1 MASSDIIKIGFDYRS
16 SLAQFEKDTNGVFDG
31 ISSKAGKQKIT
42 IQLDAKDDKVI
53 DKIKELQKLKLD
65 KFTFEFGNSGL
76 KEQLQT
82 FDKLENKINE
92 IINLG
97 KGKSIID
104 SSSTIKEIDK
114 INKSLNKT
122 SEILN
127 KSFSTKN
134 KTEAFNQLKE
144 ASVAYEKFYGNEKAM
159 ATQEGTQAAYNYYK
173 AYEEALK
180 KGVAQTRLEK
190 VTIDVEKGYNFN
202 SSDLSSRRIKEFENY
217 QKYGGD
223 LSDLSLEI
231 ASLDGKLKDFSS
243 AYAEVKK
250 NLGEA
255 PITPEIISN
264 IEHYVEL
271 LDKVRYLKSWNKSD
285 DKDIIAQDESSAKY
299 FLDSAIYKAQ
309 EQNYNYTDSLKTQ
322 EIQAIATAEA
332 EKKLAET
339 QKEVSFTSSETNIS
353 LGDSSAVD
361 TQNKLQEELKE
372 TQIQAEKTAQAVL
385 KVTGYRGTNGGDPVT
400 SNKSGATFWD
410 SKKNVAKMYG
420 TDSSDKTLWSSDLSF
435 YNPFT
440 FDAKKQK
447 YGDITYLGDGADKA
461 SEAIIE
467 LTQRENA
474 LRKALDN
481 STKSGLEEV
490 KMAYELQD
498 VCQRI
503 TKISKDTSNP
513 YGTHSTDWFAEYAK
527 NNGYDGVAIKNVLD
541 TPDSYAKNGTEVSDV
556 YITFQREQLQNT
568 TLLAKANH
576 ELAESE
582 REVALAE
589 LGVTQNKT
597 ISSNN
602 SLEDKIKSIFTDAK
616 ELKQI
621 LESLYNGKYFSF
633 DTSENDDALGRVR
646 ELQKILKDYGYKIKN
661 FKDDSEAFC
670 VSGVISSLEEENNVL
685 DKNTKKIKENQQM
698 RSQNQTKDAFQVD
711 NSSTTNASTSAIK
724 EENNALEQT
733 AQSAEKAANSKKKFA
748 KANQEVKDSAN
759 ASVGAIKDEN
769 NAFDKNKW
777 DKNVKAIQKYM
788 DAVTELNHLKA
799 KDKGTGKNAS
809 VIADQEQE
817 VERLKNIAYEAK
829 KTLSS
834 IANSNKAD
842 VNTWE
847 KWVNVMKQF
856 DQASQGSTRSIAR
869 LEDAMRN
876 ANNSQIEY
884 MNSVIKR
891 FQNSYDKYSTDASR
905 NGYNPSVEFSDKL
918 SSFNSSLNDL
928 KNLSSSISNGEFV
941 KQEQIDNFKRLTQ
954 NAEEAQK
961 SLKNMSASEKGMKSV
976 SVQKEID
983 KINQLLRENTRY
995 SKEAKI
1001 ELRSLITQLMSGD
1014 PTVNLEAIH
1023 TKVMEIKNAEELAGR
1038 AGKNFFDILASK
1050 SYYGFIGQ
1058 MQSYLS
1064 MYVGFYGM
1072 MNSFRNISSAVV
1084 QLNSDITELSKVS
1097 SATSDQIYD
1106 DFSSYA
1112 DIAKDIGGTISDT
1125 ISATADWSRNGYNL
1139 PDSKELARVAL
1150 LYKNVGDGIDI
1161 DSANKSLISTLRG
1174 FEMEADEAEKIID
1187 IYNNVSNN
1195 EPIDSG
1201 GIGEAMQRSAASF
1214 NAANTSLQ
1222 ESVALISTTNSVVQN
1237 PEKVGNMW
1245 KVVSMR
1251 IRSATAELEEAG
1263 EDTDGVVKSTAD
1275 LQKMIKSMTGY
1286 DILEKDGKTFK
1297 SIYNIVLNISKV
1309 WNKLSDTN
1317 QSALLQALA
1326 GKQQSNALSAALSNT
1341 KLLEK
1346 SYQEAMNSAGS
1357 AEEEQQKYQKSI
1369 QYSIEQNKAKLEELS
1384 NDFLSSDLLK
1394 GVIDAGG
1401 KFIDILDVII
1411 SKLHLIPTLL
1421 GGIGAGIAIKNVGEH
1436 YIVPV
1441 SI

>member
-16 SLAQFEKDTNGVFDG
+16 SLAQFEKETNGVFDG

-53 DKIKELQKLKLD
+53 NKIKELQKLKLD

-271 LDKVRYLKSWNKSD
+271 LDNVRYLKRWNKSD

-353 LGDSSAVD
+353 
-361 TQNKLQEELKE
+361 
-372 TQIQAEKTAQAVL
+372 
-385 KVTGYRGTNGGDPVT
+385 NG
-400 SNKSGATFWD
+400 
-410 SKKNVAKMYG
+410 M
-420 TDSSDKTLWSSDLSF
+420 
-435 YNPFT
+435 
-440 FDAKKQK
+440 
-447 YGDITYLGDGADKA
+447 
-461 SEAIIE
+461 
-467 LTQRENA
+467 
-474 LRKALDN
+474 
-481 STKSGLEEV
+481 
-490 KMAYELQD
+490 
-498 VCQRI
+498 
-503 TKISKDTSNP
+503 
-513 YGTHSTDWFAEYAK
+513 
-527 NNGYDGVAIKNVLD
+527 
-541 TPDSYAKNGTEVSDV
+541 
-556 YITFQREQLQNT
+556 
-568 TLLAKANH
+568 
-576 ELAESE
+576 
-582 REVALAE
+582 
-589 LGVTQNKT
+589 
-597 ISSNN
+597 
-602 SLEDKIKSIFTDAK
+602 
-616 ELKQI
+616 
-621 LESLYNGKYFSF
+621 
-633 DTSENDDALGRVR
+633 
-646 ELQKILKDYGYKIKN
+646 
-661 FKDDSEAFC
+661 
-670 VSGVISSLEEENNVL
+670 
-685 DKNTKKIKENQQM
+685 
-698 RSQNQTKDAFQVD
+698 KDAFQVD

-733 AQSAEKAANSKKKFA
+733 AQSAEKAANSKKKFV

-834 IANSNKAD
+834 IANSNKSD

-941 KQEQIDNFKRLTQ
+941 KQEQIDSFKRLTQ
-954 NAEEAQK
+954 NAEESQK
-961 SLKNMSASEKGMKSV
+961 ALKNMSASEKGMKSV

-1072 MNSFRNISSAVV
+1072 MNSFRNGLSTVRE
-1084 QLNSDITELSKVS
+1084 LNTALTEMRKVS
-1097 SATSDQIYD
+1097 EETTQSLKNYQNTTFDVANVVGTTAKQIQN
-1106 DFSSYA
+1106 S
-1112 DIAKDIGGTISDT
+1112 
-1125 ISATADWSRNGYNL
+1125 TADWMRLGESMSEAAESAKDANILFNISEFEGIDEATESLVSMSQAYKDLDKMDIINVLNNIGNNYSISTDGLATALKDSASALVTANNDLNEAVSLTTAGNAITQDPSKVGAGLRTISLRLVGTEEAKQELSDLGEETDGMITTVSKLRDTIMDATKAASADGKGFDILDDNGNYKSTYEIMQGL
-1139 PDSKELARVAL
+1139 ADLYDDIVKKDKELGTNNLNL
-1150 LYKNVGDGIDI
+1150 LLETIAGKN
-1161 DSANKSLISTLRG
+1161 R
-1174 FEMEADEAEKIID
+1174 
-1187 IYNNVSNN
+1187 SN
-1195 EPIDSG
+1195 I
-1201 GIGEAMQRSAASF
+1201 AASI
-1214 NAANTSLQ
+1214 LQ
-1222 ESVALISTTNSVVQN
+1222 NGEMLKSVYEDAQNS
-1237 PEKVGNMW
+1237 E
-1245 KVVSMR
+1245 
-1251 IRSATAELEEAG
+1251 
-1263 EDTDGVVKSTAD
+1263 
-1275 LQKMIKSMTGY
+1275 
-1286 DILEKDGKTFK
+1286 
-1297 SIYNIVLNISKV
+1297 
-1309 WNKLSDTN
+1309 
-1317 QSALLQALA
+1317 
-1326 GKQQSNALSAALSNT
+1326 
-1341 KLLEK
+1341 
-1346 SYQEAMNSAGS
+1346 GS
-1357 AEEEQQKYQKSI
+1357 AEQELNSYLDSVDGKLQQ
-1369 QYSIEQNKAKLEELS
+1369 LS
-1384 NDFLSSDLLK
+1384 NRAQEFWFKVIDSETIKNGIDLLTNLTK
-1394 GVIDAGG
+1394 GATDFVDTIG
-1401 KFIDILDVII
+1401 IL
-1411 SKLHLIPTLL
+1411 PTLL
-1421 GGIGAGIAIKNVGEH
+1421 TGIGAGIAVKNVGEH

>member
-53 DKIKELQKLKLD
+53 NKIKELQKLKLD

-271 LDKVRYLKSWNKSD
+271 LDNVRYLKSWNKSD

-353 LGDSSAVD
+353 NGMKDAFPKTDSSA
-361 TQNKLQEELKE
+361 
-372 TQIQAEKTAQAVL
+372 
-385 KVTGYRGTNGGDPVT
+385 
-400 SNKSGATFWD
+400 
-410 SKKNVAKMYG
+410 
-420 TDSSDKTLWSSDLSF
+420 
-435 YNPFT
+435 
-440 FDAKKQK
+440 
-447 YGDITYLGDGADKA
+447 
-461 SEAIIE
+461 
-467 LTQRENA
+467 
-474 LRKALDN
+474 
-481 STKSGLEEV
+481 
-490 KMAYELQD
+490 
-498 VCQRI
+498 
-503 TKISKDTSNP
+503 
-513 YGTHSTDWFAEYAK
+513 
-527 NNGYDGVAIKNVLD
+527 
-541 TPDSYAKNGTEVSDV
+541 
-556 YITFQREQLQNT
+556 
-568 TLLAKANH
+568 
-576 ELAESE
+576 
-582 REVALAE
+582 
-589 LGVTQNKT
+589 
-597 ISSNN
+597 
-602 SLEDKIKSIFTDAK
+602 
-616 ELKQI
+616 
-621 LESLYNGKYFSF
+621 
-633 DTSENDDALGRVR
+633 
-646 ELQKILKDYGYKIKN
+646 
-661 FKDDSEAFC
+661 
-670 VSGVISSLEEENNVL
+670 
-685 DKNTKKIKENQQM
+685 
-698 RSQNQTKDAFQVD
+698 
-711 NSSTTNASTSAIK
+711 TNASVSAIK
-724 EENNALEQT
+724 EENNALGQT
-733 AQSAEKAANSKKKFA
+733 AQSAEKATNSKKKFA
-748 KANQEVKDSAN
+748 NANKEVKDSAN

-941 KQEQIDNFKRLTQ
+941 KQEQIDSFKRLTQ

-1125 ISATADWSRNGYNL
+1125 ISATADWSRNGYSI

-1357 AEEEQQKYQKSI
+1357 AAEEEKKYQTSI
-1369 QYSIEQNKAKLEELS
+1369 KYSIEQNKAKLEELS

-1421 GGIGAGIAIKNVGEH
+1421 GGIGAGIAVKNVGEH

>member
-16 SLAQFEKDTNGVFDG
+16 SLAQFEKETNGVFDG

-53 DKIKELQKLKLD
+53 NKIKELQKLKLD

-271 LDKVRYLKSWNKSD
+271 LDNVRYLKSWNKSD

-353 LGDSSAVD
+353 NGMKDAFPKTDSSA
-361 TQNKLQEELKE
+361 
-372 TQIQAEKTAQAVL
+372 
-385 KVTGYRGTNGGDPVT
+385 
-400 SNKSGATFWD
+400 
-410 SKKNVAKMYG
+410 
-420 TDSSDKTLWSSDLSF
+420 
-435 YNPFT
+435 
-440 FDAKKQK
+440 
-447 YGDITYLGDGADKA
+447 
-461 SEAIIE
+461 
-467 LTQRENA
+467 
-474 LRKALDN
+474 
-481 STKSGLEEV
+481 
-490 KMAYELQD
+490 
-498 VCQRI
+498 
-503 TKISKDTSNP
+503 
-513 YGTHSTDWFAEYAK
+513 
-527 NNGYDGVAIKNVLD
+527 
-541 TPDSYAKNGTEVSDV
+541 
-556 YITFQREQLQNT
+556 
-568 TLLAKANH
+568 
-576 ELAESE
+576 
-582 REVALAE
+582 
-589 LGVTQNKT
+589 
-597 ISSNN
+597 
-602 SLEDKIKSIFTDAK
+602 
-616 ELKQI
+616 
-621 LESLYNGKYFSF
+621 
-633 DTSENDDALGRVR
+633 
-646 ELQKILKDYGYKIKN
+646 
-661 FKDDSEAFC
+661 
-670 VSGVISSLEEENNVL
+670 
-685 DKNTKKIKENQQM
+685 
-698 RSQNQTKDAFQVD
+698 
-711 NSSTTNASTSAIK
+711 TNASTSAIK

-733 AQSAEKAANSKKKFA
+733 NQSAEKAANSKKKFA
-748 KANQEVKDSAN
+748 NANKEVKDSAN

-769 NAFDKNKW
+769 NAFDKNEW

-799 KDKGTGKNAS
+799 KDKGTGKNTS

-941 KQEQIDNFKRLTQ
+941 KQEQIDSFKRLTQ

-1072 MNSFRNISSAVV
+1072 MNSFRNGLSTVRE
-1084 QLNSDITELSKVS
+1084 LNTALTEMRKVS
-1097 SATSDQIYD
+1097 EETTQSLKNYQNTTFDVANVVGTTAKQIQN
-1106 DFSSYA
+1106 S
-1112 DIAKDIGGTISDT
+1112 
-1125 ISATADWSRNGYNL
+1125 TADWMRLGESMSEAAESAKDANILFNVSEFEGIDEATESLVSMSQAYKDLDKMDIINVLNNIGNNYSISTDGLATALKDSASALVTANNDLNEAVSLTTAGNAITQDPSKVGAGLRTISLRLVGTEEAKQELSDLGEETDGMITTVSKLRDTIMDATKAASADGKGFDILDDNGNYKSTYEIMQGL
-1139 PDSKELARVAL
+1139 ADLYDDIVKKDKELGTNNLNL
-1150 LYKNVGDGIDI
+1150 LLETIAGKN
-1161 DSANKSLISTLRG
+1161 R
-1174 FEMEADEAEKIID
+1174 
-1187 IYNNVSNN
+1187 SN
-1195 EPIDSG
+1195 I
-1201 GIGEAMQRSAASF
+1201 AASI
-1214 NAANTSLQ
+1214 LQ
-1222 ESVALISTTNSVVQN
+1222 NGEMLKSVYEDAQNS
-1237 PEKVGNMW
+1237 E
-1245 KVVSMR
+1245 
-1251 IRSATAELEEAG
+1251 
-1263 EDTDGVVKSTAD
+1263 
-1275 LQKMIKSMTGY
+1275 
-1286 DILEKDGKTFK
+1286 
-1297 SIYNIVLNISKV
+1297 
-1309 WNKLSDTN
+1309 
-1317 QSALLQALA
+1317 
-1326 GKQQSNALSAALSNT
+1326 
-1341 KLLEK
+1341 
-1346 SYQEAMNSAGS
+1346 GS
-1357 AEEEQQKYQKSI
+1357 AEQELNSYLDSVDGKLQQ
-1369 QYSIEQNKAKLEELS
+1369 LS
-1384 NDFLSSDLLK
+1384 NRAQEFWFKVIDSETIKNGIDLLTNLTK
-1394 GVIDAGG
+1394 GATDFVDTIG
-1401 KFIDILDVII
+1401 IL
-1411 SKLHLIPTLL
+1411 PTLL
-1421 GGIGAGIAIKNVGEH
+1421 TGIGAGIAVKNVGEH

>member
-1 MASSDIIKIGFDYRS
+1 MASSDIIKIGFDYRA
-16 SLAQFEKDTNGVFDG
+16 SLEQFEKDTNGVFDG

-271 LDKVRYLKSWNKSD
+271 LDNVRYLKSWNKSD

-353 LGDSSAVD
+353 
-361 TQNKLQEELKE
+361 
-372 TQIQAEKTAQAVL
+372 
-385 KVTGYRGTNGGDPVT
+385 NG
-400 SNKSGATFWD
+400 
-410 SKKNVAKMYG
+410 M
-420 TDSSDKTLWSSDLSF
+420 
-435 YNPFT
+435 
-440 FDAKKQK
+440 
-447 YGDITYLGDGADKA
+447 
-461 SEAIIE
+461 
-467 LTQRENA
+467 
-474 LRKALDN
+474 
-481 STKSGLEEV
+481 
-490 KMAYELQD
+490 
-498 VCQRI
+498 
-503 TKISKDTSNP
+503 
-513 YGTHSTDWFAEYAK
+513 
-527 NNGYDGVAIKNVLD
+527 
-541 TPDSYAKNGTEVSDV
+541 
-556 YITFQREQLQNT
+556 
-568 TLLAKANH
+568 
-576 ELAESE
+576 
-582 REVALAE
+582 
-589 LGVTQNKT
+589 
-597 ISSNN
+597 
-602 SLEDKIKSIFTDAK
+602 
-616 ELKQI
+616 
-621 LESLYNGKYFSF
+621 
-633 DTSENDDALGRVR
+633 
-646 ELQKILKDYGYKIKN
+646 
-661 FKDDSEAFC
+661 
-670 VSGVISSLEEENNVL
+670 
-685 DKNTKKIKENQQM
+685 
-698 RSQNQTKDAFQVD
+698 KDAFQVD

-724 EENNALEQT
+724 GENNALEQT

-941 KQEQIDNFKRLTQ
+941 KQEQIDSFKRLTQ

-961 SLKNMSASEKGMKSV
+961 ALKNMSASEKGMKSV

-1072 MNSFRNISSAVV
+1072 MNSIKGISSAVI

-1125 ISATADWSRNGYNL
+1125 ISATADWSRNGYSI

-1357 AEEEQQKYQKSI
+1357 AAEEEKKYQTSI
-1369 QYSIEQNKAKLEELS
+1369 KYSIEQNKAKLEELS

-1394 GVIDAGG
+1394 GVIDACG

>member
-271 LDKVRYLKSWNKSD
+271 LDKVRYLKSWHKSD

-353 LGDSSAVD
+353 
-361 TQNKLQEELKE
+361 
-372 TQIQAEKTAQAVL
+372 
-385 KVTGYRGTNGGDPVT
+385 
-400 SNKSGATFWD
+400 SG
-410 SKKNVAKMYG
+410 M
-420 TDSSDKTLWSSDLSF
+420 
-435 YNPFT
+435 
-440 FDAKKQK
+440 
-447 YGDITYLGDGADKA
+447 
-461 SEAIIE
+461 
-467 LTQRENA
+467 
-474 LRKALDN
+474 
-481 STKSGLEEV
+481 
-490 KMAYELQD
+490 
-498 VCQRI
+498 
-503 TKISKDTSNP
+503 
-513 YGTHSTDWFAEYAK
+513 
-527 NNGYDGVAIKNVLD
+527 
-541 TPDSYAKNGTEVSDV
+541 
-556 YITFQREQLQNT
+556 
-568 TLLAKANH
+568 
-576 ELAESE
+576 
-582 REVALAE
+582 
-589 LGVTQNKT
+589 
-597 ISSNN
+597 
-602 SLEDKIKSIFTDAK
+602 
-616 ELKQI
+616 
-621 LESLYNGKYFSF
+621 
-633 DTSENDDALGRVR
+633 
-646 ELQKILKDYGYKIKN
+646 
-661 FKDDSEAFC
+661 
-670 VSGVISSLEEENNVL
+670 
-685 DKNTKKIKENQQM
+685 
-698 RSQNQTKDAFQVD
+698 KDAFQVD

>member
-271 LDKVRYLKSWNKSD
+271 LDKVRYLKSWHKSD

-353 LGDSSAVD
+353 SVSNKKKDAFPKTDSSA
-361 TQNKLQEELKE
+361 
-372 TQIQAEKTAQAVL
+372 
-385 KVTGYRGTNGGDPVT
+385 
-400 SNKSGATFWD
+400 
-410 SKKNVAKMYG
+410 
-420 TDSSDKTLWSSDLSF
+420 
-435 YNPFT
+435 
-440 FDAKKQK
+440 
-447 YGDITYLGDGADKA
+447 
-461 SEAIIE
+461 
-467 LTQRENA
+467 
-474 LRKALDN
+474 
-481 STKSGLEEV
+481 
-490 KMAYELQD
+490 
-498 VCQRI
+498 
-503 TKISKDTSNP
+503 
-513 YGTHSTDWFAEYAK
+513 
-527 NNGYDGVAIKNVLD
+527 
-541 TPDSYAKNGTEVSDV
+541 
-556 YITFQREQLQNT
+556 
-568 TLLAKANH
+568 
-576 ELAESE
+576 
-582 REVALAE
+582 
-589 LGVTQNKT
+589 
-597 ISSNN
+597 
-602 SLEDKIKSIFTDAK
+602 
-616 ELKQI
+616 
-621 LESLYNGKYFSF
+621 
-633 DTSENDDALGRVR
+633 
-646 ELQKILKDYGYKIKN
+646 
-661 FKDDSEAFC
+661 
-670 VSGVISSLEEENNVL
+670 
-685 DKNTKKIKENQQM
+685 
-698 RSQNQTKDAFQVD
+698 
-711 NSSTTNASTSAIK
+711 TNASTSAIK
-724 EENNALEQT
+724 EENNALGQT

-759 ASVGAIKDEN
+759 ASVDSIKEEN
-769 NAFDKNKW
+769 NAFDQNKW
-777 DKNVKAIQKYM
+777 DKNVEAIQKYM
-788 DAVTELNHLKA
+788 DAVTELNNLKA

-941 KQEQIDNFKRLTQ
+941 KQEQIDSFKRLTQ

-961 SLKNMSASEKGMKSV
+961 ALKNMSASEKGMKSV

-1072 MNSFRNISSAVV
+1072 MNSIKGISSAVI

-1125 ISATADWSRNGYNL
+1125 ISATADWSRNGYSI

-1174 FEMEADEAEKIID
+1174 FEMEANEAEKIID

-1357 AEEEQQKYQKSI
+1357 AAEEEKKYQTSI
-1369 QYSIEQNKAKLEELS
+1369 KYSIEQNKAKLEELS

-1394 GVIDAGG
+1394 GVIDACG

>member
-1 MASSDIIKIGFDYRS
+1 MVEELKLAIKVDDDSIEQSLLKQFANAQKMADKVVLDFKNVNFDDKEIEAKFKALQKKAGQNPIDLS
-16 SLAQFEKDTNGVFDG
+16 VSKDTIQMLSQ
-31 ISSKAGKQKIT
+31 ISDKLGDIFKIT
-42 IQLDAKDDKVI
+42 Q
-53 DKIKELQKLKLD
+53 
-65 KFTFEFGNSGL
+65 
-76 KEQLQT
+76 
-82 FDKLENKINE
+82 
-92 IINLG
+92 
-97 KGKSIID
+97 GKSIID

-271 LDKVRYLKSWNKSD
+271 LDNVRYLKSWNKSD

-339 QKEVSFTSSETNIS
+339 QKEVSSTASQNPKKDAFPKT
-353 LGDSSAVD
+353 DSSA
-361 TQNKLQEELKE
+361 
-372 TQIQAEKTAQAVL
+372 
-385 KVTGYRGTNGGDPVT
+385 
-400 SNKSGATFWD
+400 
-410 SKKNVAKMYG
+410 
-420 TDSSDKTLWSSDLSF
+420 
-435 YNPFT
+435 
-440 FDAKKQK
+440 
-447 YGDITYLGDGADKA
+447 
-461 SEAIIE
+461 
-467 LTQRENA
+467 
-474 LRKALDN
+474 
-481 STKSGLEEV
+481 
-490 KMAYELQD
+490 
-498 VCQRI
+498 
-503 TKISKDTSNP
+503 
-513 YGTHSTDWFAEYAK
+513 
-527 NNGYDGVAIKNVLD
+527 
-541 TPDSYAKNGTEVSDV
+541 
-556 YITFQREQLQNT
+556 
-568 TLLAKANH
+568 
-576 ELAESE
+576 
-582 REVALAE
+582 
-589 LGVTQNKT
+589 
-597 ISSNN
+597 
-602 SLEDKIKSIFTDAK
+602 
-616 ELKQI
+616 
-621 LESLYNGKYFSF
+621 
-633 DTSENDDALGRVR
+633 
-646 ELQKILKDYGYKIKN
+646 
-661 FKDDSEAFC
+661 
-670 VSGVISSLEEENNVL
+670 
-685 DKNTKKIKENQQM
+685 
-698 RSQNQTKDAFQVD
+698 
-711 NSSTTNASTSAIK
+711 TNASTSAIK
-724 EENNALEQT
+724 EENNALGQT
-733 AQSAEKAANSKKKFA
+733 AQSAEKATNSKKKFA
-748 KANQEVKDSAN
+748 NANKEVKDSAN
-759 ASVGAIKDEN
+759 ASVDAIKDEN
-769 NAFDKNKW
+769 NAFDKNEW

-941 KQEQIDNFKRLTQ
+941 KQEQIDSFKRLTQ

-961 SLKNMSASEKGMKSV
+961 ALKNMSASEKGMKSV

-1014 PTVNLEAIH
+1014 PTANLEAIH

-1072 MNSFRNISSAVV
+1072 MNSFRNGLSTVRE
-1084 QLNSDITELSKVS
+1084 LNTALTEMRKVS
-1097 SATSDQIYD
+1097 EETTQSLKNYQNTTFDVANAVGTTAKQIQ
-1106 DFSSYA
+1106 
-1112 DIAKDIGGTISDT
+1112 T
-1125 ISATADWSRNGYNL
+1125 
-1139 PDSKELARVAL
+1139 
-1150 LYKNVGDGIDI
+1150 
-1161 DSANKSLISTLRG
+1161 
-1174 FEMEADEAEKIID
+1174 
-1187 IYNNVSNN
+1187 
-1195 EPIDSG
+1195 
-1201 GIGEAMQRSAASF
+1201 
-1214 NAANTSLQ
+1214 
-1222 ESVALISTTNSVVQN
+1222 
-1237 PEKVGNMW
+1237 
-1245 KVVSMR
+1245 
-1251 IRSATAELEEAG
+1251 
-1263 EDTDGVVKSTAD
+1263 STAD
-1275 LQKMIKSMTGY
+1275 YMRLGES
-1286 DILEKDGKTFK
+1286 
-1297 SIYNIVLNISKV
+1297 
-1309 WNKLSDTN
+1309 
-1317 QSALLQALA
+1317 
-1326 GKQQSNALSAALSNT
+1326 
-1341 KLLEK
+1341 
-1346 SYQEAMNSAGS
+1346 
-1357 AEEEQQKYQKSI
+1357 
-1369 QYSIEQNKAKLEELS
+1369 
-1384 NDFLSSDLLK
+1384 
-1394 GVIDAGG
+1394 
-1401 KFIDILDVII
+1401 LDVAAESAKTANVLLNVSEFDNIEDATKSLVAMGQAYKDLDKMTI
-1411 SKLHLIPTLL
+1411 VDKLNEVGKIVAQTYSNVWCYKN
-1421 GGIGAGIAIKNVGEH
+1421 IAW
-1436 YIVPV
+1436 
-1441 SI
+1441 

>member
-16 SLAQFEKDTNGVFDG
+16 SLAQFEKETNGVFDG

-53 DKIKELQKLKLD
+53 NKIKELQKLKLD

-271 LDKVRYLKSWNKSD
+271 LDNVRYLKSWNKSD

-353 LGDSSAVD
+353 
-361 TQNKLQEELKE
+361 
-372 TQIQAEKTAQAVL
+372 
-385 KVTGYRGTNGGDPVT
+385 NG
-400 SNKSGATFWD
+400 
-410 SKKNVAKMYG
+410 M
-420 TDSSDKTLWSSDLSF
+420 
-435 YNPFT
+435 
-440 FDAKKQK
+440 
-447 YGDITYLGDGADKA
+447 
-461 SEAIIE
+461 
-467 LTQRENA
+467 
-474 LRKALDN
+474 
-481 STKSGLEEV
+481 
-490 KMAYELQD
+490 
-498 VCQRI
+498 
-503 TKISKDTSNP
+503 
-513 YGTHSTDWFAEYAK
+513 
-527 NNGYDGVAIKNVLD
+527 
-541 TPDSYAKNGTEVSDV
+541 
-556 YITFQREQLQNT
+556 
-568 TLLAKANH
+568 
-576 ELAESE
+576 
-582 REVALAE
+582 
-589 LGVTQNKT
+589 
-597 ISSNN
+597 
-602 SLEDKIKSIFTDAK
+602 
-616 ELKQI
+616 
-621 LESLYNGKYFSF
+621 
-633 DTSENDDALGRVR
+633 
-646 ELQKILKDYGYKIKN
+646 
-661 FKDDSEAFC
+661 
-670 VSGVISSLEEENNVL
+670 
-685 DKNTKKIKENQQM
+685 
-698 RSQNQTKDAFQVD
+698 KDAFQVD

-759 ASVGAIKDEN
+759 ASVDSIKEEN
-769 NAFDKNKW
+769 NAFDQNKW
-777 DKNVKAIQKYM
+777 DKNVEAIQKYM
-788 DAVTELNHLKA
+788 DAVTELNNLKA

-941 KQEQIDNFKRLTQ
+941 KQEQIDSFKRLTQ

-961 SLKNMSASEKGMKSV
+961 ALKNMSASEKGMKSV

-983 KINQLLRENTRY
+983 KINQLLREDTRY

-1072 MNSFRNISSAVV
+1072 MNSIKGISSAVI

-1125 ISATADWSRNGYNL
+1125 ISATADWSRNGYSI

-1357 AEEEQQKYQKSI
+1357 AAEEEKKYQTSI
-1369 QYSIEQNKAKLEELS
+1369 KYSIEQNKAKLEELS

-1394 GVIDAGG
+1394 GVIDACG

>member
-271 LDKVRYLKSWNKSD
+271 LDKVRYLKSWHKSD

-353 LGDSSAVD
+353 LENSPKKDAFPKTDSSA
-361 TQNKLQEELKE
+361 
-372 TQIQAEKTAQAVL
+372 
-385 KVTGYRGTNGGDPVT
+385 
-400 SNKSGATFWD
+400 
-410 SKKNVAKMYG
+410 
-420 TDSSDKTLWSSDLSF
+420 
-435 YNPFT
+435 
-440 FDAKKQK
+440 
-447 YGDITYLGDGADKA
+447 
-461 SEAIIE
+461 
-467 LTQRENA
+467 
-474 LRKALDN
+474 
-481 STKSGLEEV
+481 
-490 KMAYELQD
+490 
-498 VCQRI
+498 
-503 TKISKDTSNP
+503 
-513 YGTHSTDWFAEYAK
+513 
-527 NNGYDGVAIKNVLD
+527 
-541 TPDSYAKNGTEVSDV
+541 
-556 YITFQREQLQNT
+556 
-568 TLLAKANH
+568 
-576 ELAESE
+576 
-582 REVALAE
+582 
-589 LGVTQNKT
+589 
-597 ISSNN
+597 
-602 SLEDKIKSIFTDAK
+602 
-616 ELKQI
+616 
-621 LESLYNGKYFSF
+621 
-633 DTSENDDALGRVR
+633 
-646 ELQKILKDYGYKIKN
+646 
-661 FKDDSEAFC
+661 
-670 VSGVISSLEEENNVL
+670 
-685 DKNTKKIKENQQM
+685 
-698 RSQNQTKDAFQVD
+698 
-711 NSSTTNASTSAIK
+711 TNASTSAIK

-733 AQSAEKAANSKKKFA
+733 TQSAEKAANSKKKFA
-748 KANQEVKDSAN
+748 NANKEVKDSAN

-941 KQEQIDNFKRLTQ
+941 KQEQIDSFKRLTQ

-1125 ISATADWSRNGYNL
+1125 ISATADWSRNGYSI

-1357 AEEEQQKYQKSI
+1357 AAEEEKKYQTSI
-1369 QYSIEQNKAKLEELS
+1369 KYSIEQNKAKLEELS

-1421 GGIGAGIAIKNVGEH
+1421 GGIGAGIAVKNVGEH

>member
-16 SLAQFEKDTNGVFDG
+16 SLAQFEKETNGVFDG

-53 DKIKELQKLKLD
+53 NKIKELQKLKLD

-271 LDKVRYLKSWNKSD
+271 LDNVRYLKSWNKSD
-285 DKDIIAQDESSAKY
+285 DIDIIAQDESSAKY

-332 EKKLAET
+332 EKKLVET

-353 LGDSSAVD
+353 NGMKDAFPKTDSSA
-361 TQNKLQEELKE
+361 
-372 TQIQAEKTAQAVL
+372 
-385 KVTGYRGTNGGDPVT
+385 
-400 SNKSGATFWD
+400 
-410 SKKNVAKMYG
+410 
-420 TDSSDKTLWSSDLSF
+420 
-435 YNPFT
+435 
-440 FDAKKQK
+440 
-447 YGDITYLGDGADKA
+447 
-461 SEAIIE
+461 
-467 LTQRENA
+467 
-474 LRKALDN
+474 
-481 STKSGLEEV
+481 
-490 KMAYELQD
+490 
-498 VCQRI
+498 
-503 TKISKDTSNP
+503 
-513 YGTHSTDWFAEYAK
+513 
-527 NNGYDGVAIKNVLD
+527 
-541 TPDSYAKNGTEVSDV
+541 
-556 YITFQREQLQNT
+556 
-568 TLLAKANH
+568 
-576 ELAESE
+576 
-582 REVALAE
+582 
-589 LGVTQNKT
+589 
-597 ISSNN
+597 
-602 SLEDKIKSIFTDAK
+602 
-616 ELKQI
+616 
-621 LESLYNGKYFSF
+621 
-633 DTSENDDALGRVR
+633 
-646 ELQKILKDYGYKIKN
+646 
-661 FKDDSEAFC
+661 
-670 VSGVISSLEEENNVL
+670 
-685 DKNTKKIKENQQM
+685 
-698 RSQNQTKDAFQVD
+698 
-711 NSSTTNASTSAIK
+711 TNASTSAIK
-724 EENNALEQT
+724 EENNALGQT
-733 AQSAEKAANSKKKFA
+733 AQSAEKATNSKKKFA
-748 KANQEVKDSAN
+748 NANKEVKDSAN
-759 ASVGAIKDEN
+759 ASVDAIKDEN
-769 NAFDKNKW
+769 NAFDKNEW

-941 KQEQIDNFKRLTQ
+941 KQEQIDSFKRLTQ

-961 SLKNMSASEKGMKSV
+961 ALKNMSASEKGMKSV

-1072 MNSFRNISSAVV
+1072 MNSIKGISSAVI

-1125 ISATADWSRNGYNL
+1125 ISATADWSRNGYSI

-1357 AEEEQQKYQKSI
+1357 AAEEEKKYQTSI
-1369 QYSIEQNKAKLEELS
+1369 KYSIEQNKAKLEELS

-1394 GVIDAGG
+1394 GVIDACG
-1401 KFIDILDVII
+1401 KFIDILDIII

>member
-16 SLAQFEKDTNGVFDG
+16 SLAQFEKETNGVFDG

-53 DKIKELQKLKLD
+53 NKIKELQKLKLD

-271 LDKVRYLKSWNKSD
+271 LDNVRYLKSWNKSD

-353 LGDSSAVD
+353 NGMKDAFPKTDSSA
-361 TQNKLQEELKE
+361 
-372 TQIQAEKTAQAVL
+372 
-385 KVTGYRGTNGGDPVT
+385 
-400 SNKSGATFWD
+400 
-410 SKKNVAKMYG
+410 
-420 TDSSDKTLWSSDLSF
+420 
-435 YNPFT
+435 
-440 FDAKKQK
+440 
-447 YGDITYLGDGADKA
+447 
-461 SEAIIE
+461 
-467 LTQRENA
+467 
-474 LRKALDN
+474 
-481 STKSGLEEV
+481 
-490 KMAYELQD
+490 
-498 VCQRI
+498 
-503 TKISKDTSNP
+503 
-513 YGTHSTDWFAEYAK
+513 
-527 NNGYDGVAIKNVLD
+527 
-541 TPDSYAKNGTEVSDV
+541 
-556 YITFQREQLQNT
+556 
-568 TLLAKANH
+568 
-576 ELAESE
+576 
-582 REVALAE
+582 
-589 LGVTQNKT
+589 
-597 ISSNN
+597 
-602 SLEDKIKSIFTDAK
+602 
-616 ELKQI
+616 
-621 LESLYNGKYFSF
+621 
-633 DTSENDDALGRVR
+633 
-646 ELQKILKDYGYKIKN
+646 
-661 FKDDSEAFC
+661 
-670 VSGVISSLEEENNVL
+670 
-685 DKNTKKIKENQQM
+685 
-698 RSQNQTKDAFQVD
+698 
-711 NSSTTNASTSAIK
+711 TNASVSAIK
-724 EENNALEQT
+724 EENNALGQT
-733 AQSAEKAANSKKKFA
+733 AQSAEKATNSKKKFA
-748 KANQEVKDSAN
+748 NANKEVKDSAN

-941 KQEQIDNFKRLTQ
+941 KQEQIDSFKRLTQ

-1125 ISATADWSRNGYNL
+1125 ISATADWSRNGYSI

-1357 AEEEQQKYQKSI
+1357 AAEEEKKYQTSI
-1369 QYSIEQNKAKLEELS
+1369 KYSIEQNKAKLEELS

-1421 GGIGAGIAIKNVGEH
+1421 GGIGAGIAVKNVGEH

>member
-1 MASSDIIKIGFDYRS
+1 MANSDIIKIGFDYRA

-31 ISSKAGKQKIT
+31 ISNKAGKQRIT

-53 DKIKELQKLKLD
+53 EKIKELQKLKLD
-65 KFTFEFGNSGL
+65 KFTFEFGDSGL
-76 KEQLQT
+76 KEQLKT
-82 FDKLENKINE
+82 FGQLENKINE
-92 IINLG
+92 IITLS
-97 KGKSIID
+97 KGIGNNSSPIINISD
-104 SSSTIKEIDK
+104 TTKQIDKLENKISELTNKYDELQKKSSSIGSENISGNNISLIDNEEFKSLTLAVENTKQEIDMLK
-114 INKSLNKT
+114 ASISELESNDTSLINFTDRLDEELINVSNSVNKLT
-122 SEILN
+122 RDIL
-127 KSFSTKN
+127 TL
-134 KTEAFNQLKE
+134 Q
-144 ASVAYEKFYGNEKAM
+144 
-159 ATQEGTQAAYNYYK
+159 
-173 AYEEALK
+173 EALK
-180 KGVAQTRLEK
+180 
-190 VTIDVEKGYNFN
+190 
-202 SSDLSSRRIKEFENY
+202 S
-217 QKYGGD
+217 
-223 LSDLSLEI
+223 
-231 ASLDGKLKDFSS
+231 
-243 AYAEVKK
+243 
-250 NLGEA
+250 
-255 PITPEIISN
+255 
-264 IEHYVEL
+264 
-271 LDKVRYLKSWNKSD
+271 
-285 DKDIIAQDESSAKY
+285 
-299 FLDSAIYKAQ
+299 
-309 EQNYNYTDSLKTQ
+309 
-322 EIQAIATAEA
+322 
-332 EKKLAET
+332 
-339 QKEVSFTSSETNIS
+339 TSSNKTNIS
-353 LGDSSAVD
+353 
-361 TQNKLQEELKE
+361 
-372 TQIQAEKTAQAVL
+372 
-385 KVTGYRGTNGGDPVT
+385 
-400 SNKSGATFWD
+400 SG
-410 SKKNVAKMYG
+410 
-420 TDSSDKTLWSSDLSF
+420 
-435 YNPFT
+435 
-440 FDAKKQK
+440 
-447 YGDITYLGDGADKA
+447 
-461 SEAIIE
+461 
-467 LTQRENA
+467 R
-474 LRKALDN
+474 
-481 STKSGLEEV
+481 
-490 KMAYELQD
+490 
-498 VCQRI
+498 
-503 TKISKDTSNP
+503 
-513 YGTHSTDWFAEYAK
+513 
-527 NNGYDGVAIKNVLD
+527 
-541 TPDSYAKNGTEVSDV
+541 
-556 YITFQREQLQNT
+556 
-568 TLLAKANH
+568 
-576 ELAESE
+576 
-582 REVALAE
+582 
-589 LGVTQNKT
+589 
-597 ISSNN
+597 
-602 SLEDKIKSIFTDAK
+602 
-616 ELKQI
+616 
-621 LESLYNGKYFSF
+621 
-633 DTSENDDALGRVR
+633 
-646 ELQKILKDYGYKIKN
+646 
-661 FKDDSEAFC
+661 
-670 VSGVISSLEEENNVL
+670 
-685 DKNTKKIKENQQM
+685 
-698 RSQNQTKDAFQVD
+698 KDAFQVD

-759 ASVGAIKDEN
+759 ASVDSIKEEN
-769 NAFDKNKW
+769 NAFDQNKW
-777 DKNVKAIQKYM
+777 DKNVEAIQKYM
-788 DAVTELNHLKA
+788 DAVTELNNLKA

-941 KQEQIDNFKRLTQ
+941 KQEQIDSFKRLTQ

-961 SLKNMSASEKGMKSV
+961 ALKNMSASEKGMKSV

-1072 MNSFRNISSAVV
+1072 MNSIKGISSAVI

-1125 ISATADWSRNGYNL
+1125 ISATADWSRNGYSI

-1357 AEEEQQKYQKSI
+1357 AAEEEKKYQTSI
-1369 QYSIEQNKAKLEELS
+1369 KYSIEQNKAKLEELS

-1394 GVIDAGG
+1394 GVIDACG

>member
-271 LDKVRYLKSWNKSD
+271 LDKVRYLKSWHKSD

-353 LGDSSAVD
+353 LENSPKKDAFPKTDSSA
-361 TQNKLQEELKE
+361 
-372 TQIQAEKTAQAVL
+372 
-385 KVTGYRGTNGGDPVT
+385 
-400 SNKSGATFWD
+400 
-410 SKKNVAKMYG
+410 
-420 TDSSDKTLWSSDLSF
+420 
-435 YNPFT
+435 
-440 FDAKKQK
+440 
-447 YGDITYLGDGADKA
+447 
-461 SEAIIE
+461 
-467 LTQRENA
+467 
-474 LRKALDN
+474 
-481 STKSGLEEV
+481 
-490 KMAYELQD
+490 
-498 VCQRI
+498 
-503 TKISKDTSNP
+503 
-513 YGTHSTDWFAEYAK
+513 
-527 NNGYDGVAIKNVLD
+527 
-541 TPDSYAKNGTEVSDV
+541 
-556 YITFQREQLQNT
+556 
-568 TLLAKANH
+568 
-576 ELAESE
+576 
-582 REVALAE
+582 
-589 LGVTQNKT
+589 
-597 ISSNN
+597 
-602 SLEDKIKSIFTDAK
+602 
-616 ELKQI
+616 
-621 LESLYNGKYFSF
+621 
-633 DTSENDDALGRVR
+633 
-646 ELQKILKDYGYKIKN
+646 
-661 FKDDSEAFC
+661 
-670 VSGVISSLEEENNVL
+670 
-685 DKNTKKIKENQQM
+685 
-698 RSQNQTKDAFQVD
+698 
-711 NSSTTNASTSAIK
+711 TNASTSAIK
-724 EENNALEQT
+724 EENNALGQT
-733 AQSAEKAANSKKKFA
+733 AQSAEKAINSKKKFA
-748 KANQEVKDSAN
+748 NANKEVKDSAN

-941 KQEQIDNFKRLTQ
+941 KQEQIDSFKRLTQ

-961 SLKNMSASEKGMKSV
+961 ALKNMSASEKGMKSV

-1072 MNSFRNISSAVV
+1072 MNSIKGISSAVI

-1125 ISATADWSRNGYNL
+1125 ISATADWSRNGYSI

-1357 AEEEQQKYQKSI
+1357 AAEEEKKYQTSI
-1369 QYSIEQNKAKLEELS
+1369 KYSIEQNKAKLEELS

>member
-353 LGDSSAVD
+353 SGMKDAFPKTDSSA
-361 TQNKLQEELKE
+361 
-372 TQIQAEKTAQAVL
+372 
-385 KVTGYRGTNGGDPVT
+385 
-400 SNKSGATFWD
+400 
-410 SKKNVAKMYG
+410 
-420 TDSSDKTLWSSDLSF
+420 
-435 YNPFT
+435 
-440 FDAKKQK
+440 
-447 YGDITYLGDGADKA
+447 
-461 SEAIIE
+461 
-467 LTQRENA
+467 
-474 LRKALDN
+474 
-481 STKSGLEEV
+481 
-490 KMAYELQD
+490 
-498 VCQRI
+498 
-503 TKISKDTSNP
+503 
-513 YGTHSTDWFAEYAK
+513 
-527 NNGYDGVAIKNVLD
+527 
-541 TPDSYAKNGTEVSDV
+541 
-556 YITFQREQLQNT
+556 
-568 TLLAKANH
+568 
-576 ELAESE
+576 
-582 REVALAE
+582 
-589 LGVTQNKT
+589 
-597 ISSNN
+597 
-602 SLEDKIKSIFTDAK
+602 
-616 ELKQI
+616 
-621 LESLYNGKYFSF
+621 
-633 DTSENDDALGRVR
+633 
-646 ELQKILKDYGYKIKN
+646 
-661 FKDDSEAFC
+661 
-670 VSGVISSLEEENNVL
+670 
-685 DKNTKKIKENQQM
+685 
-698 RSQNQTKDAFQVD
+698 
-711 NSSTTNASTSAIK
+711 TNASTSAIK
-724 EENNALEQT
+724 EENNALGQT
-733 AQSAEKAANSKKKFA
+733 AQSAEKATNSKKKFA
-748 KANQEVKDSAN
+748 NANKEVKDSAN

-905 NGYNPSVEFSDKL
+905 NGYNPSVEFFDKL

-941 KQEQIDNFKRLTQ
+941 KQEQIDSFKRLTQ
-954 NAEEAQK
+954 NAEESQK
-961 SLKNMSASEKGMKSV
+961 ALKNMSASEKGMKSV

-1072 MNSFRNISSAVV
+1072 MNSFRNGLSTVRE
-1084 QLNSDITELSKVS
+1084 LNTALTEMRKVS
-1097 SATSDQIYD
+1097 EETTQSLKNYQNTTFDVANVVGTTAKQIQN
-1106 DFSSYA
+1106 S
-1112 DIAKDIGGTISDT
+1112 
-1125 ISATADWSRNGYNL
+1125 TADWMRLGESMSEAAESAKDANILFNVSEFEGIDEATESLVSMSQAYKDLDKMDIINVLNNIGNNYSISTDGLATALKDSASALVTANNDLNEAVSLTTAGNAITQDPSKVGAGLRTISLRLVGTEEAKQELSDLGEETDGMITTVSKLRDTIMDATKAASADGKGFDILDDNGNYKSTYEIMQGL
-1139 PDSKELARVAL
+1139 ADLYDDIVKKDKELGTNNLNL
-1150 LYKNVGDGIDI
+1150 LLETIAGKN
-1161 DSANKSLISTLRG
+1161 R
-1174 FEMEADEAEKIID
+1174 
-1187 IYNNVSNN
+1187 SN
-1195 EPIDSG
+1195 I
-1201 GIGEAMQRSAASF
+1201 AASI
-1214 NAANTSLQ
+1214 LQ
-1222 ESVALISTTNSVVQN
+1222 NGEMLKSVYEDAQNS
-1237 PEKVGNMW
+1237 E
-1245 KVVSMR
+1245 
-1251 IRSATAELEEAG
+1251 
-1263 EDTDGVVKSTAD
+1263 
-1275 LQKMIKSMTGY
+1275 
-1286 DILEKDGKTFK
+1286 
-1297 SIYNIVLNISKV
+1297 
-1309 WNKLSDTN
+1309 
-1317 QSALLQALA
+1317 
-1326 GKQQSNALSAALSNT
+1326 
-1341 KLLEK
+1341 
-1346 SYQEAMNSAGS
+1346 GS
-1357 AEEEQQKYQKSI
+1357 AEQELNSYLDSVDGKLQQ
-1369 QYSIEQNKAKLEELS
+1369 LS
-1384 NDFLSSDLLK
+1384 NRAQEFWFKVIDSETIKNGIDLLTNLTK
-1394 GVIDAGG
+1394 GATDFVDTIG
-1401 KFIDILDVII
+1401 IL
-1411 SKLHLIPTLL
+1411 PTLL
-1421 GGIGAGIAIKNVGEH
+1421 TGIGAGIAVKNVGEH

>member
-271 LDKVRYLKSWNKSD
+271 LDKVRYLKSWHKSD

-353 LGDSSAVD
+353 L
-361 TQNKLQEELKE
+361 
-372 TQIQAEKTAQAVL
+372 
-385 KVTGYRGTNGGDPVT
+385 
-400 SNKSGATFWD
+400 
-410 SKKNVAKMYG
+410 
-420 TDSSDKTLWSSDLSF
+420 
-435 YNPFT
+435 
-440 FDAKKQK
+440 
-447 YGDITYLGDGADKA
+447 
-461 SEAIIE
+461 
-467 LTQRENA
+467 ENSP
-474 LRKALDN
+474 K
-481 STKSGLEEV
+481 
-490 KMAYELQD
+490 
-498 VCQRI
+498 
-503 TKISKDTSNP
+503 
-513 YGTHSTDWFAEYAK
+513 
-527 NNGYDGVAIKNVLD
+527 
-541 TPDSYAKNGTEVSDV
+541 
-556 YITFQREQLQNT
+556 
-568 TLLAKANH
+568 
-576 ELAESE
+576 
-582 REVALAE
+582 
-589 LGVTQNKT
+589 
-597 ISSNN
+597 
-602 SLEDKIKSIFTDAK
+602 
-616 ELKQI
+616 
-621 LESLYNGKYFSF
+621 
-633 DTSENDDALGRVR
+633 
-646 ELQKILKDYGYKIKN
+646 
-661 FKDDSEAFC
+661 
-670 VSGVISSLEEENNVL
+670 
-685 DKNTKKIKENQQM
+685 
-698 RSQNQTKDAFQVD
+698 KDAFQVD

-769 NAFDKNKW
+769 NAFNKNKW

>member
-1 MASSDIIKIGFDYRS
+1 
-16 SLAQFEKDTNGVFDG
+16 
-31 ISSKAGKQKIT
+31 
-42 IQLDAKDDKVI
+42 
-53 DKIKELQKLKLD
+53 
-65 KFTFEFGNSGL
+65 
-76 KEQLQT
+76 
-82 FDKLENKINE
+82 
-92 IINLG
+92 
-97 KGKSIID
+97 
-104 SSSTIKEIDK
+104 
-114 INKSLNKT
+114 
-122 SEILN
+122 
-127 KSFSTKN
+127 
-134 KTEAFNQLKE
+134 
-144 ASVAYEKFYGNEKAM
+144 
-159 ATQEGTQAAYNYYK
+159 
-173 AYEEALK
+173 
-180 KGVAQTRLEK
+180 
-190 VTIDVEKGYNFN
+190 
-202 SSDLSSRRIKEFENY
+202 
-217 QKYGGD
+217 
-223 LSDLSLEI
+223 
-231 ASLDGKLKDFSS
+231 
-243 AYAEVKK
+243 
-250 NLGEA
+250 
-255 PITPEIISN
+255 
-264 IEHYVEL
+264 
-271 LDKVRYLKSWNKSD
+271 
-285 DKDIIAQDESSAKY
+285 
-299 FLDSAIYKAQ
+299 
-309 EQNYNYTDSLKTQ
+309 
-322 EIQAIATAEA
+322 
-332 EKKLAET
+332 
-339 QKEVSFTSSETNIS
+339 
-353 LGDSSAVD
+353 
-361 TQNKLQEELKE
+361 
-372 TQIQAEKTAQAVL
+372 
-385 KVTGYRGTNGGDPVT
+385 
-400 SNKSGATFWD
+400 
-410 SKKNVAKMYG
+410 
-420 TDSSDKTLWSSDLSF
+420 
-435 YNPFT
+435 
-440 FDAKKQK
+440 
-447 YGDITYLGDGADKA
+447 
-461 SEAIIE
+461 
-467 LTQRENA
+467 
-474 LRKALDN
+474 
-481 STKSGLEEV
+481 
-490 KMAYELQD
+490 
-498 VCQRI
+498 
-503 TKISKDTSNP
+503 
-513 YGTHSTDWFAEYAK
+513 
-527 NNGYDGVAIKNVLD
+527 
-541 TPDSYAKNGTEVSDV
+541 
-556 YITFQREQLQNT
+556 
-568 TLLAKANH
+568 
-576 ELAESE
+576 
-582 REVALAE
+582 
-589 LGVTQNKT
+589 
-597 ISSNN
+597 
-602 SLEDKIKSIFTDAK
+602 
-616 ELKQI
+616 
-621 LESLYNGKYFSF
+621 
-633 DTSENDDALGRVR
+633 
-646 ELQKILKDYGYKIKN
+646 
-661 FKDDSEAFC
+661 
-670 VSGVISSLEEENNVL
+670 
-685 DKNTKKIKENQQM
+685 
-698 RSQNQTKDAFQVD
+698 
-711 NSSTTNASTSAIK
+711 
-724 EENNALEQT
+724 
-733 AQSAEKAANSKKKFA
+733 
-748 KANQEVKDSAN
+748 
-759 ASVGAIKDEN
+759 
-769 NAFDKNKW
+769 
-777 DKNVKAIQKYM
+777 M

-941 KQEQIDNFKRLTQ
+941 KQEQIDSFKRLTQ

-1125 ISATADWSRNGYNL
+1125 ISATADWSRNGYSI

-1357 AEEEQQKYQKSI
+1357 AAEEEKKYQTSI
-1369 QYSIEQNKAKLEELS
+1369 KYSIEQNKAKLEELS

-1421 GGIGAGIAIKNVGEH
+1421 GGIGAGIAVKNVGEH

>member
-1 MASSDIIKIGFDYRS
+1 M
-16 SLAQFEKDTNGVFDG
+16 KDAFP
-31 ISSKAGKQKIT
+31 
-42 IQLDAKDDKVI
+42 
-53 DKIKELQKLKLD
+53 
-65 KFTFEFGNSGL
+65 
-76 KEQLQT
+76 
-82 FDKLENKINE
+82 
-92 IINLG
+92 
-97 KGKSIID
+97 
-104 SSSTIKEIDK
+104 
-114 INKSLNKT
+114 KT
-122 SEILN
+122 
-127 KSFSTKN
+127 
-134 KTEAFNQLKE
+134 
-144 ASVAYEKFYGNEKAM
+144 
-159 ATQEGTQAAYNYYK
+159 
-173 AYEEALK
+173 
-180 KGVAQTRLEK
+180 
-190 VTIDVEKGYNFN
+190 
-202 SSDLSSRRIKEFENY
+202 
-217 QKYGGD
+217 
-223 LSDLSLEI
+223 
-231 ASLDGKLKDFSS
+231 
-243 AYAEVKK
+243 
-250 NLGEA
+250 
-255 PITPEIISN
+255 
-264 IEHYVEL
+264 
-271 LDKVRYLKSWNKSD
+271 
-285 DKDIIAQDESSAKY
+285 
-299 FLDSAIYKAQ
+299 
-309 EQNYNYTDSLKTQ
+309 
-322 EIQAIATAEA
+322 
-332 EKKLAET
+332 
-339 QKEVSFTSSETNIS
+339 
-353 LGDSSAVD
+353 DSSA
-361 TQNKLQEELKE
+361 
-372 TQIQAEKTAQAVL
+372 
-385 KVTGYRGTNGGDPVT
+385 
-400 SNKSGATFWD
+400 
-410 SKKNVAKMYG
+410 
-420 TDSSDKTLWSSDLSF
+420 
-435 YNPFT
+435 
-440 FDAKKQK
+440 
-447 YGDITYLGDGADKA
+447 
-461 SEAIIE
+461 
-467 LTQRENA
+467 
-474 LRKALDN
+474 
-481 STKSGLEEV
+481 
-490 KMAYELQD
+490 
-498 VCQRI
+498 
-503 TKISKDTSNP
+503 
-513 YGTHSTDWFAEYAK
+513 
-527 NNGYDGVAIKNVLD
+527 
-541 TPDSYAKNGTEVSDV
+541 
-556 YITFQREQLQNT
+556 
-568 TLLAKANH
+568 
-576 ELAESE
+576 
-582 REVALAE
+582 
-589 LGVTQNKT
+589 
-597 ISSNN
+597 
-602 SLEDKIKSIFTDAK
+602 
-616 ELKQI
+616 
-621 LESLYNGKYFSF
+621 
-633 DTSENDDALGRVR
+633 
-646 ELQKILKDYGYKIKN
+646 
-661 FKDDSEAFC
+661 
-670 VSGVISSLEEENNVL
+670 
-685 DKNTKKIKENQQM
+685 
-698 RSQNQTKDAFQVD
+698 
-711 NSSTTNASTSAIK
+711 TNASVSAIK
-724 EENNALEQT
+724 EENNALGQT
-733 AQSAEKAANSKKKFA
+733 AQSAEKATNSKKKFA
-748 KANQEVKDSAN
+748 NANKEVKDSAN

-941 KQEQIDNFKRLTQ
+941 KQEQIDSFKRLTQ

-1125 ISATADWSRNGYNL
+1125 ISATADWSRNGYSI

-1357 AEEEQQKYQKSI
+1357 AAEEEKKYQTSI
-1369 QYSIEQNKAKLEELS
+1369 KYSIEQNKAKLEELS

-1421 GGIGAGIAIKNVGEH
+1421 GGIGAGIAVKNVGEH

>member
-16 SLAQFEKDTNGVFDG
+16 SLAQFEKETNGVFDG

-53 DKIKELQKLKLD
+53 NKIKELQKLKLD

-271 LDKVRYLKSWNKSD
+271 LDNVRYLKRWNKSD

-353 LGDSSAVD
+353 NGMKDAFPKTDSSA
-361 TQNKLQEELKE
+361 
-372 TQIQAEKTAQAVL
+372 
-385 KVTGYRGTNGGDPVT
+385 
-400 SNKSGATFWD
+400 
-410 SKKNVAKMYG
+410 
-420 TDSSDKTLWSSDLSF
+420 
-435 YNPFT
+435 
-440 FDAKKQK
+440 
-447 YGDITYLGDGADKA
+447 
-461 SEAIIE
+461 
-467 LTQRENA
+467 
-474 LRKALDN
+474 
-481 STKSGLEEV
+481 
-490 KMAYELQD
+490 
-498 VCQRI
+498 
-503 TKISKDTSNP
+503 
-513 YGTHSTDWFAEYAK
+513 
-527 NNGYDGVAIKNVLD
+527 
-541 TPDSYAKNGTEVSDV
+541 
-556 YITFQREQLQNT
+556 
-568 TLLAKANH
+568 
-576 ELAESE
+576 
-582 REVALAE
+582 
-589 LGVTQNKT
+589 
-597 ISSNN
+597 
-602 SLEDKIKSIFTDAK
+602 
-616 ELKQI
+616 
-621 LESLYNGKYFSF
+621 
-633 DTSENDDALGRVR
+633 
-646 ELQKILKDYGYKIKN
+646 
-661 FKDDSEAFC
+661 
-670 VSGVISSLEEENNVL
+670 
-685 DKNTKKIKENQQM
+685 
-698 RSQNQTKDAFQVD
+698 
-711 NSSTTNASTSAIK
+711 TNASTSAIK

-733 AQSAEKAANSKKKFA
+733 TQSAEKAANSKKKFA
-748 KANQEVKDSAN
+748 NANKEVKDSAN

-769 NAFDKNKW
+769 NAFDKNEW

-799 KDKGTGKNAS
+799 KDKGTGKNTS

-941 KQEQIDNFKRLTQ
+941 KQEQIDSFKRLTQ

-1072 MNSFRNISSAVV
+1072 MNSFRNGLSTVRE
-1084 QLNSDITELSKVS
+1084 LNTALTEMRKVS
-1097 SATSDQIYD
+1097 EETTQSLKNYQNTTFDVANVVGTTAKQIQN
-1106 DFSSYA
+1106 S
-1112 DIAKDIGGTISDT
+1112 
-1125 ISATADWSRNGYNL
+1125 TADWMRLGESMSEAAESAKDANILFNVSEFEGIDEATESLVSMSQAYKDLDKMDIINVLNNIGNNYSISTDGLATALKDSASALVTANNDLNEAVSLTTAGNAITQDPSKVGAGLRTISLRLVGTEEAKQELSDLGEETDGMITTVSKLRDTIMDATKAASADGKGFDILDDNGNYKSTYEIMQGL
-1139 PDSKELARVAL
+1139 ADLYDDIVKKDKELGTNNLNL
-1150 LYKNVGDGIDI
+1150 LLETIAGKN
-1161 DSANKSLISTLRG
+1161 R
-1174 FEMEADEAEKIID
+1174 
-1187 IYNNVSNN
+1187 SN
-1195 EPIDSG
+1195 I
-1201 GIGEAMQRSAASF
+1201 AASI
-1214 NAANTSLQ
+1214 LQ
-1222 ESVALISTTNSVVQN
+1222 NGEMLKSVYEDAQNS
-1237 PEKVGNMW
+1237 E
-1245 KVVSMR
+1245 
-1251 IRSATAELEEAG
+1251 
-1263 EDTDGVVKSTAD
+1263 
-1275 LQKMIKSMTGY
+1275 
-1286 DILEKDGKTFK
+1286 
-1297 SIYNIVLNISKV
+1297 
-1309 WNKLSDTN
+1309 
-1317 QSALLQALA
+1317 
-1326 GKQQSNALSAALSNT
+1326 
-1341 KLLEK
+1341 
-1346 SYQEAMNSAGS
+1346 GS
-1357 AEEEQQKYQKSI
+1357 AEQELNSYLDSVDGKLQQ
-1369 QYSIEQNKAKLEELS
+1369 LS
-1384 NDFLSSDLLK
+1384 NRAQEFWFKVIDSETIKNGIDLLTNLTK
-1394 GVIDAGG
+1394 GATDFVDTIG
-1401 KFIDILDVII
+1401 IL
-1411 SKLHLIPTLL
+1411 PTLL
-1421 GGIGAGIAIKNVGEH
+1421 TGIGAGIAVKNVGEH

>member
-16 SLAQFEKDTNGVFDG
+16 SLAQFEKETNGVFDG

-53 DKIKELQKLKLD
+53 NKIKELQKLKLD

-271 LDKVRYLKSWNKSD
+271 LDNVRYLKSWNKSD

-353 LGDSSAVD
+353 NGMKDAFPKTDSSA
-361 TQNKLQEELKE
+361 
-372 TQIQAEKTAQAVL
+372 
-385 KVTGYRGTNGGDPVT
+385 
-400 SNKSGATFWD
+400 
-410 SKKNVAKMYG
+410 
-420 TDSSDKTLWSSDLSF
+420 
-435 YNPFT
+435 
-440 FDAKKQK
+440 
-447 YGDITYLGDGADKA
+447 
-461 SEAIIE
+461 
-467 LTQRENA
+467 
-474 LRKALDN
+474 
-481 STKSGLEEV
+481 
-490 KMAYELQD
+490 
-498 VCQRI
+498 
-503 TKISKDTSNP
+503 
-513 YGTHSTDWFAEYAK
+513 
-527 NNGYDGVAIKNVLD
+527 
-541 TPDSYAKNGTEVSDV
+541 
-556 YITFQREQLQNT
+556 
-568 TLLAKANH
+568 
-576 ELAESE
+576 
-582 REVALAE
+582 
-589 LGVTQNKT
+589 
-597 ISSNN
+597 
-602 SLEDKIKSIFTDAK
+602 
-616 ELKQI
+616 
-621 LESLYNGKYFSF
+621 
-633 DTSENDDALGRVR
+633 
-646 ELQKILKDYGYKIKN
+646 
-661 FKDDSEAFC
+661 
-670 VSGVISSLEEENNVL
+670 
-685 DKNTKKIKENQQM
+685 
-698 RSQNQTKDAFQVD
+698 
-711 NSSTTNASTSAIK
+711 TNASTSAIK

-733 AQSAEKAANSKKKFA
+733 TQSAEKAANSKKKFA
-748 KANQEVKDSAN
+748 NANKEVKDSAN

-769 NAFDKNKW
+769 NAFDKNEW

-799 KDKGTGKNAS
+799 KDKGTGKNTS

-941 KQEQIDNFKRLTQ
+941 KQEQIDSFKRLTQ

-1001 ELRSLITQLMSGD
+1001 ELRSLITQLISGD

-1072 MNSFRNISSAVV
+1072 MNSFRNGLSTVRE
-1084 QLNSDITELSKVS
+1084 LNTALTEMRKVS
-1097 SATSDQIYD
+1097 EETTQSLKNYQNTTFDVANVVGTTAKQIQN
-1106 DFSSYA
+1106 S
-1112 DIAKDIGGTISDT
+1112 
-1125 ISATADWSRNGYNL
+1125 TADWMRLGESMSEAAESAKDANIL
-1139 PDSKELARVAL
+1139 F
-1150 LYKNVGDGIDI
+1150 NVSEFEGIDEATESLVSMSQAYKDLDKMDI
-1161 DSANKSLISTLRG
+1161 INVLNNIGNNYSISTDGLATALKDSASALVTANNDLNEAVSLTTAGNAITQDPSKVGAGLRTISLRLVG
-1174 FEMEADEAEKIID
+1174 TEEAKQELSDLGEETDGMITT
-1187 IYNNVSNN
+1187 VSKLRDT
-1195 EPIDSG
+1195 IMD
-1201 GIGEAMQRSAASF
+1201 ATKAAS
-1214 NAANTSLQ
+1214 A
-1222 ESVALISTTNSVVQN
+1222 
-1237 PEKVGNMW
+1237 
-1245 KVVSMR
+1245 
-1251 IRSATAELEEAG
+1251 
-1263 EDTDGVVKSTAD
+1263 
-1275 LQKMIKSMTGY
+1275 
-1286 DILEKDGKTFK
+1286 DGKGF
-1297 SIYNIVLNISKV
+1297 
-1309 WNKLSDTN
+1309 
-1317 QSALLQALA
+1317 
-1326 GKQQSNALSAALSNT
+1326 
-1341 KLLEK
+1341 
-1346 SYQEAMNSAGS
+1346 
-1357 AEEEQQKYQKSI
+1357 
-1369 QYSIEQNKAKLEELS
+1369 
-1384 NDFLSSDLLK
+1384 
-1394 GVIDAGG
+1394 
-1401 KFIDILDVII
+1401 DILDDNGNYKSTYEIMQGLADLYDDIVKKDKELGTNNLNLLLETIAGKNRSNIAASILQNGEMLKSVYEDAQNSEGSVEQELNSYLDSVDGKLQQLSNRAQEFWFKVIDSETI
-1411 SKLHLIPTLL
+1411 KNGIDLLTNLTKGATDFVDTIGILPTLL
-1421 GGIGAGIAIKNVGEH
+1421 TGIGAGIAVKNVGEH

>member
-271 LDKVRYLKSWNKSD
+271 LDKVRYLKSWHKSD

-353 LGDSSAVD
+353 SDSASLINDQNNYQKELSETKKLTDDNVSSMFEFIKLCQEQAKALGE
-361 TQNKLQEELKE
+361 TNEELKE
-372 TQIQAEKTAQAVL
+372 RAAYFKDEKISGGVSVGTHYAGNHDNSDINGANSDLHSHFSKYASFSENDLFNL
-385 KVTGYRGTNGGDPVT
+385 KDTIKNFMVMGTNELTHFDT
-400 SNKSGATFWD
+400 SGLSKDLLEQIWLRYDAAIKELNQQYFDNLNIKNNLKFTDIEDIPERILDKAFEFAENQSNIDYDYDKYDVFYNNQIEKIRQKLLEGASLNDITNSISDDIKSFDINGVESEIKTFQEKFTEGIRGYLTNILLENDVFNPDKLLGMQDYNIARNNSLKSVLDELNAGSDRLKTIDISNLEEGYSSLLKILGLVVDKQKEVASTD
-410 SKKNVAKMYG
+410 STDQRKDAFPK
-420 TDSSDKTLWSSDLSF
+420 TDSS
-435 YNPFT
+435 
-440 FDAKKQK
+440 A
-447 YGDITYLGDGADKA
+447 
-461 SEAIIE
+461 
-467 LTQRENA
+467 
-474 LRKALDN
+474 
-481 STKSGLEEV
+481 
-490 KMAYELQD
+490 
-498 VCQRI
+498 
-503 TKISKDTSNP
+503 
-513 YGTHSTDWFAEYAK
+513 
-527 NNGYDGVAIKNVLD
+527 
-541 TPDSYAKNGTEVSDV
+541 
-556 YITFQREQLQNT
+556 
-568 TLLAKANH
+568 
-576 ELAESE
+576 
-582 REVALAE
+582 
-589 LGVTQNKT
+589 
-597 ISSNN
+597 
-602 SLEDKIKSIFTDAK
+602 
-616 ELKQI
+616 
-621 LESLYNGKYFSF
+621 
-633 DTSENDDALGRVR
+633 
-646 ELQKILKDYGYKIKN
+646 
-661 FKDDSEAFC
+661 
-670 VSGVISSLEEENNVL
+670 
-685 DKNTKKIKENQQM
+685 
-698 RSQNQTKDAFQVD
+698 
-711 NSSTTNASTSAIK
+711 TNASTSAIK
-724 EENNALEQT
+724 EENNALGQT
-733 AQSAEKAANSKKKFA
+733 AQSAEKATNSKKKFA
-748 KANQEVKDSAN
+748 NANKEVKDSAN

-769 NAFDKNKW
+769 NAFDKNEW

-941 KQEQIDNFKRLTQ
+941 KQEQIDSFKRLTQ

-961 SLKNMSASEKGMKSV
+961 ALKNMSASEKGMKSV

-1072 MNSFRNISSAVV
+1072 MNSIKGISSAVI

-1125 ISATADWSRNGYNL
+1125 ISATADWSRNGYSI

-1357 AEEEQQKYQKSI
+1357 AAEEEKKYQTSI
-1369 QYSIEQNKAKLEELS
+1369 KYSIEQNKAKLEELS

-1394 GVIDAGG
+1394 GVIDACG

>member
-1 MASSDIIKIGFDYRS
+1 MVEELKLAIKVDDDSIEQSLLKQFANAQKMADKVVLDFKNVNFDDKEIEAKFKALQKKAGQNPIDLS
-16 SLAQFEKDTNGVFDG
+16 VSKDTIQMLSQ
-31 ISSKAGKQKIT
+31 IS
-42 IQLDAKDDKVI
+42 
-53 DKIKELQKLKLD
+53 
-65 KFTFEFGNSGL
+65 
-76 KEQLQT
+76 
-82 FDKLENKINE
+82 DKLGDIFKIAQ
-92 IINLG
+92 
-97 KGKSIID
+97 GKSIID

-159 ATQEGTQAAYNYYK
+159 ATQEGAQAAYNYYK

-941 KQEQIDNFKRLTQ
+941 KQEQIDSFKRLTQ

-961 SLKNMSASEKGMKSV
+961 ALKNMSASEKGMKSV

-1014 PTVNLEAIH
+1014 PTANLEAIH

-1072 MNSFRNISSAVV
+1072 MNSFRNGLSTVRE
-1084 QLNSDITELSKVS
+1084 LNTALTEMRKVS
-1097 SATSDQIYD
+1097 EETTQSLKNYQNTTFDVANAVGTTAKQIQ
-1106 DFSSYA
+1106 
-1112 DIAKDIGGTISDT
+1112 T
-1125 ISATADWSRNGYNL
+1125 
-1139 PDSKELARVAL
+1139 
-1150 LYKNVGDGIDI
+1150 
-1161 DSANKSLISTLRG
+1161 
-1174 FEMEADEAEKIID
+1174 
-1187 IYNNVSNN
+1187 
-1195 EPIDSG
+1195 
-1201 GIGEAMQRSAASF
+1201 
-1214 NAANTSLQ
+1214 
-1222 ESVALISTTNSVVQN
+1222 
-1237 PEKVGNMW
+1237 
-1245 KVVSMR
+1245 
-1251 IRSATAELEEAG
+1251 
-1263 EDTDGVVKSTAD
+1263 STAD
-1275 LQKMIKSMTGY
+1275 YMRLGES
-1286 DILEKDGKTFK
+1286 
-1297 SIYNIVLNISKV
+1297 
-1309 WNKLSDTN
+1309 
-1317 QSALLQALA
+1317 
-1326 GKQQSNALSAALSNT
+1326 
-1341 KLLEK
+1341 
-1346 SYQEAMNSAGS
+1346 
-1357 AEEEQQKYQKSI
+1357 
-1369 QYSIEQNKAKLEELS
+1369 
-1384 NDFLSSDLLK
+1384 
-1394 GVIDAGG
+1394 
-1401 KFIDILDVII
+1401 LDVAAESAKTANVLLNVSEFDNIEDATKSLVAMGQAYKDLDKMTI
-1411 SKLHLIPTLL
+1411 VDKLNEVGKIVAQTYSNVWCYKN
-1421 GGIGAGIAIKNVGEH
+1421 IAW
-1436 YIVPV
+1436 
-1441 SI
+1441 

>member
-271 LDKVRYLKSWNKSD
+271 LDKVRYLKSWHKSD

-353 LGDSSAVD
+353 LENSPKKDAFPKTDSSA
-361 TQNKLQEELKE
+361 
-372 TQIQAEKTAQAVL
+372 
-385 KVTGYRGTNGGDPVT
+385 
-400 SNKSGATFWD
+400 
-410 SKKNVAKMYG
+410 
-420 TDSSDKTLWSSDLSF
+420 
-435 YNPFT
+435 
-440 FDAKKQK
+440 
-447 YGDITYLGDGADKA
+447 
-461 SEAIIE
+461 
-467 LTQRENA
+467 
-474 LRKALDN
+474 
-481 STKSGLEEV
+481 
-490 KMAYELQD
+490 
-498 VCQRI
+498 
-503 TKISKDTSNP
+503 
-513 YGTHSTDWFAEYAK
+513 
-527 NNGYDGVAIKNVLD
+527 
-541 TPDSYAKNGTEVSDV
+541 
-556 YITFQREQLQNT
+556 
-568 TLLAKANH
+568 
-576 ELAESE
+576 
-582 REVALAE
+582 
-589 LGVTQNKT
+589 
-597 ISSNN
+597 
-602 SLEDKIKSIFTDAK
+602 
-616 ELKQI
+616 
-621 LESLYNGKYFSF
+621 
-633 DTSENDDALGRVR
+633 
-646 ELQKILKDYGYKIKN
+646 
-661 FKDDSEAFC
+661 
-670 VSGVISSLEEENNVL
+670 
-685 DKNTKKIKENQQM
+685 
-698 RSQNQTKDAFQVD
+698 
-711 NSSTTNASTSAIK
+711 TNASTSAIK

-733 AQSAEKAANSKKKFA
+733 TQSAEKAANSKKKFA
-748 KANQEVKDSAN
+748 NANKEVKDSAN

-769 NAFDKNKW
+769 NAFDKNEW

-799 KDKGTGKNAS
+799 KDKGTGKNTS

-941 KQEQIDNFKRLTQ
+941 KQEQIDSFKRLTQ

-1125 ISATADWSRNGYNL
+1125 ISATADWSRNGYSI

-1357 AEEEQQKYQKSI
+1357 AAEEEKKYQTSI
-1369 QYSIEQNKAKLEELS
+1369 KYSIEQNKAKLEELS

-1421 GGIGAGIAIKNVGEH
+1421 TGIGAGIAVKNVGEH

>member
-16 SLAQFEKDTNGVFDG
+16 SLAQFEKETNGVFDG

-53 DKIKELQKLKLD
+53 NKIKELQKLKLD

-271 LDKVRYLKSWNKSD
+271 LDNVRYLKSWNKSD

-332 EKKLAET
+332 EKKLVET

-353 LGDSSAVD
+353 NGMKDAFPKTDSSA
-361 TQNKLQEELKE
+361 
-372 TQIQAEKTAQAVL
+372 
-385 KVTGYRGTNGGDPVT
+385 
-400 SNKSGATFWD
+400 
-410 SKKNVAKMYG
+410 
-420 TDSSDKTLWSSDLSF
+420 
-435 YNPFT
+435 
-440 FDAKKQK
+440 
-447 YGDITYLGDGADKA
+447 
-461 SEAIIE
+461 
-467 LTQRENA
+467 
-474 LRKALDN
+474 
-481 STKSGLEEV
+481 
-490 KMAYELQD
+490 
-498 VCQRI
+498 
-503 TKISKDTSNP
+503 
-513 YGTHSTDWFAEYAK
+513 
-527 NNGYDGVAIKNVLD
+527 
-541 TPDSYAKNGTEVSDV
+541 
-556 YITFQREQLQNT
+556 
-568 TLLAKANH
+568 
-576 ELAESE
+576 
-582 REVALAE
+582 
-589 LGVTQNKT
+589 
-597 ISSNN
+597 
-602 SLEDKIKSIFTDAK
+602 
-616 ELKQI
+616 
-621 LESLYNGKYFSF
+621 
-633 DTSENDDALGRVR
+633 
-646 ELQKILKDYGYKIKN
+646 
-661 FKDDSEAFC
+661 
-670 VSGVISSLEEENNVL
+670 
-685 DKNTKKIKENQQM
+685 
-698 RSQNQTKDAFQVD
+698 
-711 NSSTTNASTSAIK
+711 TNASTSAIK
-724 EENNALEQT
+724 EENNALGQT
-733 AQSAEKAANSKKKFA
+733 AQSAEKATNSKKKFA
-748 KANQEVKDSAN
+748 NANKEVKDSAN
-759 ASVGAIKDEN
+759 ASVDAIKDEN
-769 NAFDKNKW
+769 NAFDKNEW

-941 KQEQIDNFKRLTQ
+941 KQEQIDSFKRLTQ

-961 SLKNMSASEKGMKSV
+961 ALKNMSASEKGMKSV

-1072 MNSFRNISSAVV
+1072 MNSIKGISSAVI

-1125 ISATADWSRNGYNL
+1125 ISATADWSRNGYSI

-1357 AEEEQQKYQKSI
+1357 AAEEEKKYQTSI
-1369 QYSIEQNKAKLEELS
+1369 KYSIEQNKAKLEELS

-1394 GVIDAGG
+1394 GVIDACG
-1401 KFIDILDVII
+1401 KFIDILDIII

>member
-1 MASSDIIKIGFDYRS
+1 MANSDIIKIGFDYRA

-31 ISSKAGKQKIT
+31 ISNKAGKQRIT

-53 DKIKELQKLKLD
+53 EKIKELQKLKLD
-65 KFTFEFGNSGL
+65 KFTFEFGDSGL
-76 KEQLQT
+76 KEQLKT
-82 FDKLENKINE
+82 FGQLENKINE
-92 IINLG
+92 IITLS
-97 KGKSIID
+97 KGIGNNSSPIINISD
-104 SSSTIKEIDK
+104 TTKQIDKLENKISELTNKYDELQKKSSSIGSENISGNNISLIDNEEFKSLTLAVENTKQEIDMLK
-114 INKSLNKT
+114 ASISELESNDTSLINFTDRLDEELINVSNSVNKLT
-122 SEILN
+122 RDIL
-127 KSFSTKN
+127 TL
-134 KTEAFNQLKE
+134 Q
-144 ASVAYEKFYGNEKAM
+144 
-159 ATQEGTQAAYNYYK
+159 
-173 AYEEALK
+173 EALK
-180 KGVAQTRLEK
+180 
-190 VTIDVEKGYNFN
+190 
-202 SSDLSSRRIKEFENY
+202 S
-217 QKYGGD
+217 
-223 LSDLSLEI
+223 
-231 ASLDGKLKDFSS
+231 
-243 AYAEVKK
+243 
-250 NLGEA
+250 
-255 PITPEIISN
+255 
-264 IEHYVEL
+264 
-271 LDKVRYLKSWNKSD
+271 
-285 DKDIIAQDESSAKY
+285 
-299 FLDSAIYKAQ
+299 
-309 EQNYNYTDSLKTQ
+309 
-322 EIQAIATAEA
+322 
-332 EKKLAET
+332 
-339 QKEVSFTSSETNIS
+339 TSSNKTNIS
-353 LGDSSAVD
+353 SGMKDAFPKTDSSA
-361 TQNKLQEELKE
+361 
-372 TQIQAEKTAQAVL
+372 
-385 KVTGYRGTNGGDPVT
+385 
-400 SNKSGATFWD
+400 
-410 SKKNVAKMYG
+410 
-420 TDSSDKTLWSSDLSF
+420 
-435 YNPFT
+435 
-440 FDAKKQK
+440 
-447 YGDITYLGDGADKA
+447 
-461 SEAIIE
+461 
-467 LTQRENA
+467 
-474 LRKALDN
+474 
-481 STKSGLEEV
+481 
-490 KMAYELQD
+490 
-498 VCQRI
+498 
-503 TKISKDTSNP
+503 
-513 YGTHSTDWFAEYAK
+513 
-527 NNGYDGVAIKNVLD
+527 
-541 TPDSYAKNGTEVSDV
+541 
-556 YITFQREQLQNT
+556 
-568 TLLAKANH
+568 
-576 ELAESE
+576 
-582 REVALAE
+582 
-589 LGVTQNKT
+589 
-597 ISSNN
+597 
-602 SLEDKIKSIFTDAK
+602 
-616 ELKQI
+616 
-621 LESLYNGKYFSF
+621 
-633 DTSENDDALGRVR
+633 
-646 ELQKILKDYGYKIKN
+646 
-661 FKDDSEAFC
+661 
-670 VSGVISSLEEENNVL
+670 
-685 DKNTKKIKENQQM
+685 
-698 RSQNQTKDAFQVD
+698 
-711 NSSTTNASTSAIK
+711 TNASVSAIK
-724 EENNALEQT
+724 EENNALGQT
-733 AQSAEKAANSKKKFA
+733 AQSAEKATNSKKKFA
-748 KANQEVKDSAN
+748 NANKEVKDSAN

-941 KQEQIDNFKRLTQ
+941 KQEQIDSFKRLTQ

-1125 ISATADWSRNGYNL
+1125 ISATADWSRNGYSI

-1357 AEEEQQKYQKSI
+1357 AAEEEKKYQTSI
-1369 QYSIEQNKAKLEELS
+1369 KYSIEQNKAKLEELS

-1421 GGIGAGIAIKNVGEH
+1421 GGIGAGIAVKNVGEH

>member
-65 KFTFEFGNSGL
+65 KFTFVFGNSGL

-271 LDKVRYLKSWNKSD
+271 LDKVRYLKSWHKSD

-353 LGDSSAVD
+353 SDSASLINDQNNYQKELSETKKLTDDNVSSMFEFIKLCQEQAKALGE
-361 TQNKLQEELKE
+361 TNEELKE
-372 TQIQAEKTAQAVL
+372 RAAYFKDEKISGGVSVGTHYAGNHDNSDINGANSDLHSHFSKYASFSENDLFNL
-385 KVTGYRGTNGGDPVT
+385 KDTIKNFMVMGTNELTHFDT
-400 SNKSGATFWD
+400 SGLSKDLLEQIWLRYDAAIKELNQQYFDNLNIKNNLKFTDIEDIPERILDKAFEFAENQSNIDYDYDKYDVFYNNQIEKIRQKLLEGASLNDITNSISDDIKSFDINGVESEIKTFQEKFTEGIRGYLTNILLENDVFNPDKLLGMQDYNIARNNSLKSVLDELNAGSDRLKTIDISNLEEGYSSLLKILGLVVDKQKEVASTD
-410 SKKNVAKMYG
+410 STDQRKDAFPK
-420 TDSSDKTLWSSDLSF
+420 TDSS
-435 YNPFT
+435 
-440 FDAKKQK
+440 A
-447 YGDITYLGDGADKA
+447 
-461 SEAIIE
+461 
-467 LTQRENA
+467 
-474 LRKALDN
+474 
-481 STKSGLEEV
+481 
-490 KMAYELQD
+490 
-498 VCQRI
+498 
-503 TKISKDTSNP
+503 
-513 YGTHSTDWFAEYAK
+513 
-527 NNGYDGVAIKNVLD
+527 
-541 TPDSYAKNGTEVSDV
+541 
-556 YITFQREQLQNT
+556 
-568 TLLAKANH
+568 
-576 ELAESE
+576 
-582 REVALAE
+582 
-589 LGVTQNKT
+589 
-597 ISSNN
+597 
-602 SLEDKIKSIFTDAK
+602 
-616 ELKQI
+616 
-621 LESLYNGKYFSF
+621 
-633 DTSENDDALGRVR
+633 
-646 ELQKILKDYGYKIKN
+646 
-661 FKDDSEAFC
+661 
-670 VSGVISSLEEENNVL
+670 
-685 DKNTKKIKENQQM
+685 
-698 RSQNQTKDAFQVD
+698 
-711 NSSTTNASTSAIK
+711 TNASTSAIK
-724 EENNALEQT
+724 EENNALGQT
-733 AQSAEKAANSKKKFA
+733 AQSAEKATNSKKKFA
-748 KANQEVKDSAN
+748 NANKEVKDSAN

-769 NAFDKNKW
+769 NAFDKNEW

-941 KQEQIDNFKRLTQ
+941 KQEQIDSFKRLTQ

-961 SLKNMSASEKGMKSV
+961 ALKNMSASEKGMKSV

-1072 MNSFRNISSAVV
+1072 MNSIKGISSAVI

-1125 ISATADWSRNGYNL
+1125 ISATADWSRNGYSI

-1357 AEEEQQKYQKSI
+1357 AAEEEKKYQTSI
-1369 QYSIEQNKAKLEELS
+1369 KYSIEQNKAKLEELS

-1394 GVIDAGG
+1394 GVIDACG

>member
-271 LDKVRYLKSWNKSD
+271 LDKVRYLKSWHKSD

-353 LGDSSAVD
+353 
-361 TQNKLQEELKE
+361 
-372 TQIQAEKTAQAVL
+372 
-385 KVTGYRGTNGGDPVT
+385 
-400 SNKSGATFWD
+400 SG
-410 SKKNVAKMYG
+410 
-420 TDSSDKTLWSSDLSF
+420 
-435 YNPFT
+435 
-440 FDAKKQK
+440 
-447 YGDITYLGDGADKA
+447 
-461 SEAIIE
+461 
-467 LTQRENA
+467 R
-474 LRKALDN
+474 
-481 STKSGLEEV
+481 
-490 KMAYELQD
+490 
-498 VCQRI
+498 
-503 TKISKDTSNP
+503 
-513 YGTHSTDWFAEYAK
+513 
-527 NNGYDGVAIKNVLD
+527 
-541 TPDSYAKNGTEVSDV
+541 
-556 YITFQREQLQNT
+556 
-568 TLLAKANH
+568 
-576 ELAESE
+576 
-582 REVALAE
+582 
-589 LGVTQNKT
+589 
-597 ISSNN
+597 
-602 SLEDKIKSIFTDAK
+602 
-616 ELKQI
+616 
-621 LESLYNGKYFSF
+621 
-633 DTSENDDALGRVR
+633 
-646 ELQKILKDYGYKIKN
+646 
-661 FKDDSEAFC
+661 
-670 VSGVISSLEEENNVL
+670 
-685 DKNTKKIKENQQM
+685 
-698 RSQNQTKDAFQVD
+698 KDAFQVD

>member
-271 LDKVRYLKSWNKSD
+271 LDKVRYLKSWHKSD

-353 LGDSSAVD
+353 LENSPKKDAFPKTDSSA
-361 TQNKLQEELKE
+361 
-372 TQIQAEKTAQAVL
+372 
-385 KVTGYRGTNGGDPVT
+385 
-400 SNKSGATFWD
+400 
-410 SKKNVAKMYG
+410 
-420 TDSSDKTLWSSDLSF
+420 
-435 YNPFT
+435 
-440 FDAKKQK
+440 
-447 YGDITYLGDGADKA
+447 
-461 SEAIIE
+461 
-467 LTQRENA
+467 
-474 LRKALDN
+474 
-481 STKSGLEEV
+481 
-490 KMAYELQD
+490 
-498 VCQRI
+498 
-503 TKISKDTSNP
+503 
-513 YGTHSTDWFAEYAK
+513 
-527 NNGYDGVAIKNVLD
+527 
-541 TPDSYAKNGTEVSDV
+541 
-556 YITFQREQLQNT
+556 
-568 TLLAKANH
+568 
-576 ELAESE
+576 
-582 REVALAE
+582 
-589 LGVTQNKT
+589 
-597 ISSNN
+597 
-602 SLEDKIKSIFTDAK
+602 
-616 ELKQI
+616 
-621 LESLYNGKYFSF
+621 
-633 DTSENDDALGRVR
+633 
-646 ELQKILKDYGYKIKN
+646 
-661 FKDDSEAFC
+661 
-670 VSGVISSLEEENNVL
+670 
-685 DKNTKKIKENQQM
+685 
-698 RSQNQTKDAFQVD
+698 
-711 NSSTTNASTSAIK
+711 TNASTSAIK
-724 EENNALEQT
+724 EENNALGQT
-733 AQSAEKAANSKKKFA
+733 AQSAEKAINSKKKFA
-748 KANQEVKDSAN
+748 NANKEVKDSAN

-941 KQEQIDNFKRLTQ
+941 KQEQIDSFKRLTQ

-961 SLKNMSASEKGMKSV
+961 ALKNMSASEKGMKSV

-1072 MNSFRNISSAVV
+1072 MNSIKGISSAVI

-1125 ISATADWSRNGYNL
+1125 ISATADWSRNGYSI

-1357 AEEEQQKYQKSI
+1357 AAEEEKKYQTSI
-1369 QYSIEQNKAKLEELS
+1369 KYSIEQNKAKLEELS

-1421 GGIGAGIAIKNVGEH
+1421 GGIGAGIAVKNVGEH